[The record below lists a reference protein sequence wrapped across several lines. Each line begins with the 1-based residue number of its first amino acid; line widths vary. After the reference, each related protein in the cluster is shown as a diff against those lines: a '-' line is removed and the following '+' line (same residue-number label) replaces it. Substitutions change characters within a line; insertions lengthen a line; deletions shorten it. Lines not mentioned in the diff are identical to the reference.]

1 MDAKHPKRCECAPC
15 VARRFDSWLEGF
27 EAFEAKNHIRPTNP
41 DQTVFVKKY
50 TVRPHFRK
58 NPHHMQ
64 GDPILR
70 ERVSRYMEST
80 TKGPEVRK
88 ARPVVTVRPGPVK
101 PRLPSGDN

>member
-1 MDAKHPKRCECAPC
+1 MDTKHPKRCECAPC

-70 ERVSRYMEST
+70 ERRVALHGIHDKGARSQKSPPSRNGKAWPRET
-80 TKGPEVRK
+80 EVTQWR
-88 ARPVVTVRPGPVK
+88 
-101 PRLPSGDN
+101 